1 MSKYTIANQEF
12 NEDELRTIYNKAKQQ
27 LDQKF
32 NWEDLDFIFA
42 IALKNK
48 DRFPAINP
56 QGEQNYELYIER
68 WVKGYYDAANNPPS
82 KRKAKPKGTCNDP
95 AIKNIVKTTQG
106 LSDEEATLAE
116 SNHNL
121 FMSAENI
128 QGNLIEEYIA
138 SKIHPYGFLWCQG
151 NVLRAIDFCNT
162 DGSFFLQIKKLNLT
176 KILKAFLKKFH
187 KDYMKL

>member
-12 NEDELRTIYNKAKQQ
+12 DEAALRTIYVETKQ
-27 LDQKF
+27 LDPKF
-32 NWEDLDFIFA
+32 NWKDLDCIFE

-48 DRFPAINP
+48 DRFPTINL
-56 QGEQNYELYIER
+56 QNKQNYKLYIER
-68 WVKGYYDAANNPPS
+68 WVKGYYDAVNNPPS
-82 KRKAKPKGTCNDP
+82 KRKAKPKATCNDP
-95 AIKNIVKTTQG
+95 AIKNIVKSTQH
-106 LSDEEATLAE
+106 LTEEEATLAE
-116 SNHNL
+116 NNHNL
-121 FMSAENI
+121 FMSAENN
-128 QGNLIEEYIA
+128 QGNLLEEYIA
-138 SKIHPYGFLWCQG
+138 FKIRPYGFLWCQG